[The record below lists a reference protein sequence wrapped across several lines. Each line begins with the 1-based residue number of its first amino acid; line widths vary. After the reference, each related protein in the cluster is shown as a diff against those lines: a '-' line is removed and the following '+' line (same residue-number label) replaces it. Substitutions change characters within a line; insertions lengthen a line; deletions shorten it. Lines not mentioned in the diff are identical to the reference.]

1 MITLVLLAAMA
12 VVNALQLSLLIRLAR
27 RVSGAER
34 TNERLSHFAE
44 ALSLLTDTTEH
55 GLAAVAT
62 GLTEVGRKTSTRATA
77 KAATKRIVAAV
88 RDGRSVA
95 GVAADMGMSE
105 SEVSLCLELGGL
117 PSSAAGGDHGSLRV

>member
-1 MITLVLLAAMA
+1 MITIVLLAVMA
-12 VVNALQLSLLIRLAR
+12 VINALQLSLLVRLAR

-55 GLAAVAT
+55 GLATVAA
-62 GLTEVGRKTSTRATA
+62 GLTEVGRKTSTRSTT
-77 KAATKRIVAAV
+77 KAATRRIVAAV
-88 RDGRSVA
+88 REGRSVA

-105 SEVSLCLELGGL
+105 SEIRLHLELGGL
-117 PSSAAGGDHGSLRV
+117 PMNAVGGDYGSLRV

>member
-1 MITLVLLAAMA
+1 MITIVLLAVMA
-12 VVNALQLSLLIRLAR
+12 VINALQLSLLVRLAR

-55 GLAAVAT
+55 GLATVAA
-62 GLTEVGRKTSTRATA
+62 GLTEVGRKTSTRGTT

-105 SEVSLCLELGGL
+105 SEIRLHLELGGL
-117 PSSAAGGDHGSLRV
+117 PMNAVGGDYGSLRV

>member
-1 MITLVLLAAMA
+1 MIIIVLLAVMA
-12 VVNALQLSLLIRLAR
+12 VINALQLSLLVRLAR

-55 GLAAVAT
+55 GLATVAA
-62 GLTEVGRKTSTRATA
+62 GLTEVGRKTSTRVTA

-95 GVAADMGMSE
+95 GVAADMGLSE
-105 SEVSLCLELGGL
+105 SEIGLHLELGGL
-117 PSSAAGGDHGSLRV
+117 PMNAAGGDHGSLRV

>member
-1 MITLVLLAAMA
+1 MITIVLLAVMA
-12 VVNALQLSLLIRLAR
+12 VINALQLSLLIRLAR

-55 GLAAVAT
+55 GLASVAA
-62 GLTEVGRKTSTRATA
+62 GLTAVGRKTSTRATA
-77 KAATKRIVAAV
+77 RAATKRIVAAV

-95 GVAADMGMSE
+95 GVAAEMGMSE
-105 SEVSLCLELGGL
+105 SEIGLHLELGGL
-117 PSSAAGGDHGSLRV
+117 PKETVEGDYGSLRV

>member
-1 MITLVLLAAMA
+1 MITIVLLAAMA
-12 VVNALQLSLLIRLAR
+12 VINALQLSLLIRLAG

-55 GLAAVAT
+55 GLGAVAA

-77 KAATKRIVAAV
+77 RAATKRIVAAV
-88 RDGRSVA
+88 REGRSVA
-95 GVAADMGMSE
+95 GLAADMGMSE
-105 SEVSLCLELGGL
+105 SEIGLHLELGGL
-117 PSSAAGGDHGSLRV
+117 PKIPVGGDHGSLRV

>member
-1 MITLVLLAAMA
+1 MITILLLAAMA
-12 VVNALQLSLLIRLAR
+12 VINALQLSLLIGLAR

-55 GLAAVAT
+55 GLASVAA
-62 GLTEVGRKTSTRATA
+62 GLTAVGRKTSTRATA
-77 KAATKRIVAAV
+77 RAATKRIVAAV

-95 GVAADMGMSE
+95 GVAAEMGMSE
-105 SEVSLCLELGGL
+105 SEIGLHLELGGL
-117 PSSAAGGDHGSLRV
+117 PKETVEGDYGSLRV

>member
-1 MITLVLLAAMA
+1 MITIVILAVMA
-12 VVNALQLSLLIRLAR
+12 VLNALQLSLLIRLAR

-55 GLAAVAT
+55 GLASVAA

-77 KAATKRIVAAV
+77 RAATKKIVAAV

-105 SEVSLCLELGGL
+105 SEIGLHLELGGL
-117 PSSAAGGDHGSLRV
+117 PRSAAGGEYGSLRV

>member
-1 MITLVLLAAMA
+1 MITIVLLAVMA
-12 VVNALQLSLLIRLAR
+12 VINALQLSLLVRLAR

-55 GLAAVAT
+55 GLATVAA
-62 GLTEVGRKTSTRATA
+62 GLTEVGRKTSTRSTT
-77 KAATKRIVAAV
+77 KAATRRIVAAV

-105 SEVSLCLELGGL
+105 SEIRLHLEFGGL
-117 PSSAAGGDHGSLRV
+117 AMNAVGGDHGSLRV